1 MPGFAS
7 LAADRA
13 LDAGAHRRV
22 RWAMYI
28 AFAALAAVAL
38 FEAGFARRTEN
49 IRTVAADLVSLAAE
63 QRLLV
68 VEIASMAVT
77 VSYEGGVKP
86 ADIDRLRQMLD
97 STRSDAMLADALI
110 EEQRQ
115 AFGGAMGGVVQAQAA
130 WLGSR
135 GTLWQRCEAML
146 RSLAD
151 RDMVAAPAA
160 ASAVQIDAQP
170 ALSALI
176 RLADQLQAVER
187 EASREQV
194 RLLYIGVALAL
205 VVLGLLSLFVVEPTA
220 RAVRRQVRRLAD
232 QADELARMAMVA
244 ERTDNQVVVTDA
256 ERRIDWVNEAFTRE
270 TGWSLAEARGRNPA
284 QLLHSE
290 VNDPA
295 TVARLQ
301 AAFAT
306 GQGVRAELL
315 CQAKDGREYWLE
327 ADFQP
332 LRDADGALRGF
343 VTVGHDVTERRRL
356 QEQLRHSAR
365 TDTLTGLPN
374 RSVVLDRV
382 QRAIQHAA
390 QHPGYGY
397 AVLFMDFDR
406 FKQVNDT
413 LGHSAGDQMLRQIAG
428 RIEDTLRP
436 GDAVA
441 RVPSHLRTAARI
453 GGDEFVVVLEG
464 MRGVD
469 DAVTVAERL
478 LAVLSEPYRIGAH
491 AVQSSA
497 SIGIV
502 TADHAAAT
510 ADEVLR
516 NADTAMY
523 EAKRAGRGRCVVF
536 DSSMHERVVQAL
548 AFESD
553 LRRAVQAGELFV
565 VYQPVVDLHTGALVG
580 AEALVRWRHPTLGV
594 VPPARFIGVAEETG
608 LIDAIGQQ
616 VLESACRQFVRWRAE
631 LGERSP
637 SELAVNLS
645 RAQLER
651 PGLAAEVRA
660 VLERCG
666 MQPAALQFEITESL
680 AAQSEQV
687 QAALRELKG
696 LGVRLALDDFGTG
709 YSSLAC
715 LHQMPVDTVKID
727 RSFVSH
733 AETVEYHRVLIEA
746 TIRVAQALGMRTV
759 AEGIE
764 TVGEAAL
771 MEQLR
776 CDRGQGYLFG
786 KPMAADEFGRW
797 VLATAN
803 A

>member
-1 MPGFAS
+1 MPGLATP
-7 LAADRA
+7 AADRA

-28 AFAALAAVAL
+28 AFAVLAAVAL
-38 FEAGFARRTEN
+38 FEASFARRTET
-49 IRTVAADLVSLAAE
+49 IRMVAADLVSLAAE

-86 ADIDRLRQMLD
+86 SDIDRLRRMLD
-97 STRSDAMLADALI
+97 ATRSDALLADAMI

-115 AFGGAMGGVVQAQAA
+115 AFGGAMGGVVQAQAL

-135 GTLWQRCEAML
+135 DKLWLGCEAML
-146 RSLAD
+146 RSLAE

-170 ALSALI
+170 ALAALS
-176 RLADQLQAVER
+176 RLAEQLQAVEHSV
-187 EASREQV
+187 SREQV
-194 RLLYIGVALAL
+194 RLLYFGVALAL
-205 VVLGLLSLFVVEPTA
+205 VVLALLSLFVVEPTA

-232 QADELARMAMVA
+232 QAAELARMALVA
-244 ERTDNQVVVTDA
+244 ERTDNHVVITDA
-256 ERRIDWVNEAFTRE
+256 ERRVEWVNEAFTRE
-270 TGWSLAEARGRNPA
+270 TGYRLDEARGRNPA
-284 QLLHSE
+284 QLLHSDA
-290 VNDPA
+290 NDP
-295 TVARLQ
+295 VAVAHLQ
-301 AAFAT
+301 AALAA
-306 GQGVRAELL
+306 GEGLRAELL
-315 CQAKDGREYWLE
+315 CRAKDGREFWLE

-332 LRDADGALRGF
+332 LRDADGLLRGY
-343 VTVGHDVTERRRL
+343 VTVGHDATERRRL
-356 QEQLRHSAR
+356 QEQLRHAAR

-390 QHPGYGY
+390 QHAGYGY

-413 LGHSAGDQMLRQIAG
+413 LGHAAGDQMLRQIAV
-428 RIEDTLRP
+428 RIEETLRP

-478 LAVLSEPYRIGAH
+478 LAVLSEPYRLGAH
-491 AVQSSA
+491 TVQSSA

-502 TADHAAAT
+502 TADHAAAS

-516 NADTAMY
+516 DADTAMY

-536 DSSMHERVVQAL
+536 DSSMHERVVKAL
-548 AFESD
+548 AFETE
-553 LRRAVQAGELFV
+553 LRRAVREGELFV
-565 VYQPVVDLHTGALVG
+565 VYQPVVDLNSGALVG
-580 AEALVRWRHPTLGV
+580 AEALVRWRHPTQGV
-594 VPPARFIGVAEETG
+594 VTPAHFIGLAEETG
-608 LIDAIGQQ
+608 LIDAIGGH
-616 VLESACRQFVRWRAE
+616 VLESACAQFVRWRAE
-631 LGERSP
+631 LGARAP
-637 SELAVNLS
+637 IELAVNLS

-651 PGLAAEVRA
+651 PELAAEVSA

-666 MQPAALQFEITESL
+666 MRAAELQFEITESL
-680 AAQSEQV
+680 AAQSERV
-687 QAALRELKG
+687 QAALRELKS

-715 LHQMPVDTVKID
+715 LHQLPVDTVKID
-727 RSFVSH
+727 RSFVRH

-746 TIRVAQALGMRTV
+746 TIRVARALRMTTV

-764 TVGEAAL
+764 TTGEATL
-771 MEQLR
+771 MEQLH
-776 CDRGQGYLFG
+776 CNRGQGYLFG
-786 KPMAADEFGRW
+786 KPMAADEFARW
-797 VLATAN
+797 VLATAD